1 MVELRHRLEWNYLLA
16 DQLLVGFIFYHNVM
30 AYDLGSI
37 GGVKS
42 LGANKPAKSVVKR
55 KATASIPGVPN
66 VMASGPKMVYGPVY
80 QGKIPA
86 ATPPSA
92 PKAPAPKV
100 NTSLSLGSGSGGGS
114 GVTNFDTDGTETE
127 SDLKFLKNKQ
137 LKAINKNYD
146 IEVSSLKDM
155 ENRARGAYG
164 ESAAKVESYYP
175 EFQKL
180 VGDQQTSTEGQ
191 ITGLENTRKYESERA
206 LGQARQLLND
216 LQRRQYAQMSATGNY
231 GSSVPEAFADQ
242 FGNKAYAAQSEI
254 QQSRDKSLNELSQKR
269 VEAKQYFDT
278 KLFEGK
284 QKYDTMMQSLQQQL
298 NSQLDQ
304 ISNAKGKA
312 AQAKNAESLDAW
324 NNYVNNK
331 FSLDQEL
338 KNYNNSLMQYA
349 QQTEGD
355 GENPFSE
362 VNASGI
368 NNAASGDILPE
379 GQGVG
384 SNVNLNQYTAFNTP
398 IYTKKKMEDPE
409 NPFGFQLNNTW
420 A

>member
-1 MVELRHRLEWNYLLA
+1 
-16 DQLLVGFIFYHNVM
+16 M
-30 AYDLGSI
+30 AFTDVLKQSPAGYVYNKVTKK
-37 GGVKS
+37 VKP
-42 LGANKPAKSVVKR
+42 GAMYFPVTTDRAKSVLFGP
-55 KATASIPGVPN
+55 TAS
-66 VMASGPKMVYGPVY
+66 ASSGPLGYSNPTQSTLPTGYKSSGVS
-80 QGKIPA
+80 
-86 ATPPSA
+86 T
-92 PKAPAPKV
+92 PAPKV
-100 NTSLSLGSGSGGGS
+100 STNLSLGGGVGGGGS
-114 GVTNFDTDGTETE
+114 VSSFDTDGTESQ
-127 SDLKFLKNKQ
+127 SDLAFLRDKQ
-137 LKAINKNYD
+137 MKAIGKNYD
-146 IEVSSLKDM
+146 IEVGSLKDM
-155 ENRARGAYG
+155 ERRAKDAYG
-164 ESAAKVESYYP
+164 QSAAQVQAYYP

-180 VGDQQTSTEGQ
+180 VGEQQASTEGQ

-216 LQRRQYAQMSATGNY
+216 LQRRQYAQMSASGNY

-242 FGNKAYAAQSEI
+242 FGNKAYAAQSQI
-254 QQSRDKSLNELSQKR
+254 QTSRDQSLNELANKR

-284 QKYDTMMQSLQQQL
+284 QKYDAMMQSLQQQL

-338 KNYNNSLMQYA
+338 RNYNNSLMQYA

-355 GENPFSE
+355 GENPFNE
-362 VNASGI
+362 VSAPGI
-368 NNAASGDILPE
+368 NNAASGDILPA

-384 SNVNLNQYTAFNTP
+384 SPVNLNQYTAFNTP
-398 IYTKKKMEDPE
+398 IYTKKKMDDPN